1 MGTTAKTNNSE
12 SESTA
17 IFLIKDF
24 ISSCL
29 SEYSALGRCIAVRVA
44 IMPAFVNLERAVLR
58 QLGGR
63 HVGTSLPSG
72 SQFSK
77 VCLVLCFSSRH
88 LPLSALLAL
97 LLL

>member
-44 IMPAFVNLERAVLR
+44 IMPAFVNLES
-58 QLGGR
+58 GGYCASWEA
-63 HVGTSLPSG
+63 GTSVQASL
-72 SQFSK
+72 
-77 VCLVLCFSSRH
+77 LVVPNLR
-88 LPLSALLAL
+88 
-97 LLL
+97 